1 MSSTKTNIGDL
12 TIETVSQSGSTTTL
26 RLISDQVI
34 ITGNLSVRGTSTSIE
49 TTNSLVTD
57 NTVTLNSGFTGTQ
70 VTDFVGLTSGI
81 EVNRGT
87 RPTVGVRWNEGLSRW
102 ELTSD
107 GTNWTGIAVNPVLR
121 RVEDD
126 TAPFL
131 GGDLDTNGFSIFLKS
146 LSTAPS
152 YQAGRTVIY
161 AVDEVGTGGTAIKFI
176 SRSGLASVTDEL
188 ISRKKSIVYSLI
200 F

>member
-12 TIETVSQSGSTTTL
+12 TIETVSQTGSTTTL

-176 SRSGLASVTDEL
+176 SRSGLTSVTDEL

>member
-12 TIETVSQSGSTTTL
+12 TIETVSPTGGPTTMQ
-26 RLISDQVI
+26 LISDRVI

-57 NTVTLNSGFTGTQ
+57 NIITLNSGFLGTNL
-70 VTDFVGLTSGI
+70 TDFVGLTSGI

-87 RPTVGVRWNEGLSRW
+87 RPTVGLRWNENLSRW
-102 ELTSD
+102 ELTTD
-107 GTNWTGIAVNPVLR
+107 GTNWNGIALAPALR

-126 TAPFL
+126 PQPNL
-131 GGDLDTNGFSIFLKS
+131 GGNLDTNGFSIFFKA
-146 LSTAPS
+146 LSVAPS
-152 YQAGRTVIY
+152 SQPGRTVLY
-161 AVDEVGTGGTAIKFI
+161 AINNVGTGGTALKFI
-176 SRSGLASVTDEL
+176 SKSGSSYITDEL

>member
-12 TIETVSQSGSTTTL
+12 TIETVSQSGAATTL

-57 NTVTLNSGFTGTQ
+57 NTITLNSGFTGTLI
-70 VTDFVGLTSGI
+70 TDFVGLTSGI

-87 RPTVGVRWNEGLSRW
+87 RPTVGIRWSEALSRW
-102 ELTSD
+102 ELSAD
-107 GTNWTGIAVNPVLR
+107 GTNWRGIAVDPVLH

-126 TAPFL
+126 TAPAL
-131 GGDLDTNGFSIFLKS
+131 GGDLNTNGFSILLKS
-146 LSTAPS
+146 LAAAPA
-152 YQAGRTVIY
+152 YQAGKTVIY
-161 AVDEVGTGGTAIKFI
+161 ADDEVGTGGTAIKFI
-176 SRSGLASVTDEL
+176 SRSGLGSVTDEL

>member
-12 TIETVSQSGSTTTL
+12 TIETVSQSGATTTL

>member
-107 GTNWTGIAVNPVLR
+107 GTNWTGIAVNPVLH

-161 AVDEVGTGGTAIKFI
+161 AIDEVGTGGTAIKFI
-176 SRSGLASVTDEL
+176 SRSGLTSVTDEL

>member
-12 TIETVSQSGSTTTL
+12 TIETVSQTGSTTTL

-161 AVDEVGTGGTAIKFI
+161 AIDEVGTGGTAIKFI

>member
-12 TIETVSQSGSTTTL
+12 TIETVSQSGATTTL

-161 AVDEVGTGGTAIKFI
+161 AIDEVGTGGTAIKFI

>member
-12 TIETVSQSGSTTTL
+12 TIETVSQTGSTTTL

>member
-161 AVDEVGTGGTAIKFI
+161 AIDEVGTGGTAIKFI